1 MCILSFFLW
10 YNWLDEMAMKL
21 KINCLECLY
30 FSEAVL
36 WEIPMVTVLNLLIW
50 VFCIQL
56 SGATMFNLSILT
68 SDMWA
73 VVIRIFFYKQ
83 QVFISKLCLILL
95 SCYID
100 GLNPSLLS
108 LMRGYEVLQLFQA
121 NASHLF
127 TICVNRMKP
136 DLILIPPLQV
146 DWLYY
151 LAFGIVVVGLL
162 LYSTTYVLN
171 LCLKYFF
178 SQTLWLW
185 ISMQHHV

>member
-100 GLNPSLLS
+100 GLNPSFWVWCMVMKFCSYFKQMHLI
-108 LMRGYEVLQLFQA
+108 YLQFV
-121 NASHLF
+121 
-127 TICVNRMKP
+127 TIA
-136 DLILIPPLQV
+136 
-146 DWLYY
+146 W
-151 LAFGIVVVGLL
+151 
-162 LYSTTYVLN
+162 N
-171 LCLKYFF
+171 L
-178 SQTLWLW
+178 T
-185 ISMQHHV
+185 

>member
-1 MCILSFFLW
+1 
-10 YNWLDEMAMKL
+10 
-21 KINCLECLY
+21 
-30 FSEAVL
+30 
-36 WEIPMVTVLNLLIW
+36 
-50 VFCIQL
+50 
-56 SGATMFNLSILT
+56 MFNLSILT

-83 QVFISKLCLILL
+83 EVFISKLCLILL

-100 GLNPSLLS
+100 GLNPSFLS
-108 LMRGYEVLQLFQA
+108 LMHVYEVLQLFQA

-151 LAFGIVVVGLL
+151 LAFAIVVVGLI

-171 LCLKYFF
+171 LCLNYFLLVKLSGCEYPCSIMCKF
-178 SQTLWLW
+178 LSLVSLNRELKGLLSSQN
-185 ISMQHHV
+185 